1 VEAEHLSLVQ
11 SARQGDLRA
20 FNRLSEA
27 YQDSIYNLACRA
39 LSDETAGSCAAQQA
53 FLSAFRDLRR
63 YRDGS
68 WRAWLYRCT
77 IQACQKLLHRQ
88 AGDLS
93 EGPRRRPNGEIDLS
107 DLPWD
112 LRLVLALVDLEGLD
126 YEETAA
132 ILDISPLKVKSRLA
146 RARRQLAIGAR
157 ANAS

>member
-1 VEAEHLSLVQ
+1 MEAEHLSLVQ

-27 YQDSIYNLACRA
+27 YQDVIYNLACRT
-39 LSDETAGSCAAQQA
+39 LSDETVGACAAQQA
-53 FLSAFRDLRR
+53 LLSAFRDLRR

-77 IQACQKLLHRQ
+77 VQACQKMLHRQ
-88 AGDLS
+88 AGGVS
-93 EGPRRRPNGEIDLS
+93 VSQQRRPNGEIDLGA
-107 DLPWD
+107 LPWD

-132 ILDISPLKVKSRLA
+132 ILEISPLKVKSRLA